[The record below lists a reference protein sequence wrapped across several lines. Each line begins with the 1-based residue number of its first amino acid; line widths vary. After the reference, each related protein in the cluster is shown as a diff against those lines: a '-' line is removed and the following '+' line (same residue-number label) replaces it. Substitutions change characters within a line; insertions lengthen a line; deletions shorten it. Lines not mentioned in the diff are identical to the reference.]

1 MNSDFDIPP
10 QKINFADDLQFGQKG
25 EKMVQSF
32 LEGLLSNDSY
42 EVKTD
47 RYRNGRMVEETD
59 QNPFGRKDEAGNP
72 IWVPSGINVTK
83 ATWWVYIFTLGEGF
97 IAVDVQRLKRFLRR
111 FPYKFNP
118 NTKRS
123 LGSAGDNP
131 ARGFLLMPNDVIDLL
146 SNSDYDA
153 PKGEY

>member
-47 RYRNGRMVEETD
+47 RYRNGRMVVETD
-59 QNPFGRKDEAGNP
+59 QNPFGKKDDAGNP

-83 ATWWVYIFTLGEGF
+83 ATWWVYVFTLGEGF

-153 PKGEY
+153 PKGEQ